1 MRVLKIGGDQEI
13 RRFLK
18 MKKIIT
24 LSLLLTL
31 TLAGCGLE
39 TKTLDEFYPNN
50 LDDVTQIVIVDG
62 RSGKEKTET
71 NKESIKGFIKEI
83 EDIKF
88 IPKESQ
94 EPREGWLYSIKLY
107 SDKEEIFQF
116 GPTKINENY
125 YHTEPDIYPVIDD
138 FYNGQSD

>member
-1 MRVLKIGGDQEI
+1 
-13 RRFLK
+13 
-18 MKKIIT
+18 MKKLIT

-39 TKTLDEFYPNN
+39 TKTFTELYPKN

-62 RSGKEKTET
+62 RTGKEKTVT
-71 NKESIKGFIKEI
+71 DKVSIKEFLKEI
-83 EDIKF
+83 EHIKF
-88 IPKESQ
+88 IPEESQ

-116 GPTKINENY
+116 GPTEINENY
-125 YHTEPDIYPVIDD
+125 YYTEPDIYPVIND
-138 FYNGQSD
+138 FYKNQD